1 MMDKIPTP
9 LRGLTASEVRQRI
22 ARGES
27 NYFKARVGRTYIQ
40 ILRDNLFNVFNML
53 LFVLLLIVLIS
64 QDYFTVLFAG
74 FSVVTNSL
82 IGTIQEILAK
92 RKLNELASLAPQ
104 KVDVLRDGAR
114 QTVLN
119 QQVVK
124 DDLIFITPGDRLV
137 VDGVILE
144 ADSLEIDESH
154 LTGESDAVYK
164 TPNDPVTSGSFC
176 IAGSGIMQATRV
188 GAHST
193 ANKLTAV
200 AKTYKVTLTPTQRYI
215 AVIVRFTLL
224 VLFVLGPMV
233 FMAGINTEIGFLNT
247 VRNMVVFTTSLVPQG
262 LILTAIL
269 ALSIGA
275 IKISRHRTLI
285 QRINAVESIAN
296 VTVLCFDKTGTLT
309 QNKLFVNEIIPIS
322 SQFYED
328 IANDLRIYIGNL
340 SHQNTTATAI
350 AHFLDIH
357 PQDNF
362 PQKEYEIPFTS
373 GRKWGAMVFREA
385 IFVLGAPERVLKPN
399 HPAHAQVTDLSA
411 AGLRVLAF
419 ARAELPPLPDYP
431 LDTETVQPVALI
443 VIRDEIRENIN
454 EILASFIAQ
463 NVRPK
468 VISGDNI
475 QTVKAVATL
484 AGMNVQQA
492 YTGAELDA
500 MNESHFAE
508 AVSEADVFA
517 RVEPDTKRRIIQS
530 LREQGEYVAMVGD
543 GMNDVPALKAAD
555 VAIVMNDGAQI
566 SKDVADIVLLD
577 NNMSTLPLAF
587 KEGTE
592 ITQTL
597 YGTAKLFLAKNF
609 YNTLLFV
616 FVLVMALPFPV
627 TAIQISWSGFG
638 PINMPGGF
646 MALGLLRP
654 QFIKSFRRDVLDY
667 VIISGFFGAGGMA
680 LMFLVAFWSFDLK
693 QAQYAMTLFMT
704 LYSLNISLNVCGI
717 DMWNPSTYRLYPI
730 GTFVILAFT
739 FGTMAVAMLVP
750 QIFQFYLPPIELM
763 VLVISLFML
772 VTILTKRTMRQRLLL
787 HQIYTLANDDGES
800 PHLRL

>member
-1 MMDKIPTP
+1 MMDKKESP
-9 LRGLTASEVRQRI
+9 LRGLSANDVRQRL

-92 RKLNELASLAPQ
+92 RQLNKLAGLAPQ
-104 KVDVLRDGAR
+104 QADVLRDGVR
-114 QTVLN
+114 QTILN
-119 QQVVK
+119 QDVVK
-124 DDLIFITPGDRLV
+124 DDLIYIVPGDRVV
-137 VDGVILE
+137 VDGFIVE
-144 ADSLEIDESH
+144 ADSLEIDESQ

-164 TPNDPVTSGSFC
+164 APNDPVTSGSFC

-188 GAHST
+188 GSHST

-224 VLFVLGPMV
+224 VLFVLGPIV
-233 FMAGINTEIGFLNT
+233 FMSGIMTNIPFLNT

-322 SQFYED
+322 SQFLDD
-328 IANDLRIYIGNL
+328 IANDLRIYVGNL

-350 AHFLDIH
+350 AQHLDIH
-357 PQDNF
+357 PEDTF
-362 PQKEYEIPFTS
+362 PPKEQEIPFTS
-373 GRKWGAMVFREA
+373 GRKWGAMIFREA
-385 IFVLGAPERVLKPN
+385 IFVLGAPERVLTPEN
-399 HPAHAQVTDLSA
+399 PANAKVAELSA

-419 ARAELPPLPDYP
+419 ARAELPPLPDHP
-431 LDTETVQPVALI
+431 LDTETIQPVALI
-443 VIRDEIRENIN
+443 VIHDEIRPNIH
-454 EILASFIAQ
+454 ETLASFIGQ

-468 VISGDNI
+468 VISGDNV
-475 QTVKAVATL
+475 QTVKAVAGL
-484 AGMNVQQA
+484 AGMNVSLA
-492 YTGAELDA
+492 YTGVELDA
-500 MNESHFAE
+500 MDDLAFAVAVKES
-508 AVSEADVFA
+508 DVFA
-517 RVEPDTKRRIIQS
+517 RIEPDTKRRIIQS

-577 NNMSTLPLAF
+577 NEMSTLPLAF

-616 FVLVMALPFPV
+616 FVLMMSLPFPV

-638 PINMPGGF
+638 PINIPGGL

-654 QFIKSFRRDVLDY
+654 QKIVSFRRDVLDY
-667 VIISGFFGAGGMA
+667 VIISGFFGALGMG
-680 LMFLVAFWSFDLK
+680 LMFLVAFWSRGVI

-717 DMWNPSTYRLYPI
+717 DLWSPPTYRLYPLATLI
-730 GTFVILAFT
+730 ILLLT
-739 FGTMAVAMLVP
+739 FGTMTAAMLIP
-750 QIFQFYLPPIELM
+750 QVFQFYLPTGELLL
-763 VLVISLFML
+763 LVMSLFL
-772 VTILTKRTMRQRLLL
+772 LATILTRRTMRHRLLL
-787 HQIYTLANDDGES
+787 HQIYSLASDDGQS

>member
-1 MMDKIPTP
+1 MMDKKESP
-9 LRGLTASEVRQRI
+9 LRGLSANDVRQRM
-22 ARGES
+22 AHGES

-92 RKLNELASLAPQ
+92 RQLNKLASLAPQ
-104 KVDVLRDGAR
+104 QADVWRDGVR
-114 QTVLN
+114 QTILN
-119 QQVVK
+119 QDVVK
-124 DDLIFITPGDRLV
+124 DDLIFIVPGDRVV
-137 VDGVILE
+137 VDGFIVE
-144 ADSLEIDESH
+144 ADSLEIDESQ

-164 TPNDPVTSGSFC
+164 APNDPVTSGSFC

-188 GAHST
+188 GSHST

-233 FMAGINTEIGFLNT
+233 FMSGIMTNIPFLNT

-275 IKISRHRTLI
+275 IKISRRRTLI

-322 SQFYED
+322 SQFLDD
-328 IANDLRIYIGNL
+328 ITNDLRIYVGNL

-350 AHFLDIH
+350 AQHLDIH
-357 PQDNF
+357 SEDTF
-362 PQKEYEIPFTS
+362 PPKEQEIPFTS
-373 GRKWGAMVFREA
+373 GRKWGAMIFREA
-385 IFVLGAPERVLKPN
+385 IFVLGAPERVLTAEN
-399 HPAHAQVTDLSA
+399 PANAKVAELSA

-419 ARAELPPLPDYP
+419 ARAELPPLPDHP
-431 LDTETVQPVALI
+431 LDTETIQPVALI
-443 VIRDEIRENIN
+443 VIHDEIRPNIQ
-454 EILASFIAQ
+454 ETLASFISQ

-468 VISGDNI
+468 VISGDNV
-475 QTVKAVATL
+475 QTVKAVAGL
-484 AGMNVQQA
+484 AGMNISLA
-492 YTGAELDA
+492 YTGVELNA
-500 MNESHFAE
+500 MDDLAFAIAVKES
-508 AVSEADVFA
+508 DVFA
-517 RVEPDTKRRIIQS
+517 RIEPDTKRRIIQS

-577 NNMSTLPLAF
+577 NEMSTLPLAF

-616 FVLVMALPFPV
+616 FVLMMSLPFPV

-638 PINMPGGF
+638 PINIPGGL

-654 QFIKSFRRDVLDY
+654 QKITSFRRDVLDY
-667 VIISGFFGAGGMA
+667 VIISGFFGALGMA
-680 LMFLVAFWSFDLK
+680 LMFLVAYWSRGVI

-717 DMWNPSTYRLYPI
+717 DIWNPSTYRLYPLATLI
-730 GTFVILAFT
+730 ILVLT
-739 FGTMAVAMLVP
+739 FGTMIVAMVIP
-750 QIFQFYLPPIELM
+750 QVFQFYLPTGELLL
-763 VLVISLFML
+763 LVMSLFL
-772 VTILTKRTMRQRLLL
+772 LATILTRRTMRHRLLL
-787 HQIYTLANDDGES
+787 HQIYSLANADGES

>member
-1 MMDKIPTP
+1 MMDKTP
-9 LRGLTASEVRQRI
+9 SPWRGLSANEVRQRMM
-22 ARGES
+22 RGES
-27 NYFKARVGRTYIQ
+27 NYFQARVGRTYLQ
-40 ILRDNLFNVFNML
+40 IVRDNLFNVFNIL
-53 LFVLLLIVLIS
+53 LFVLLLIVLTS

-104 KVDVLRDGAR
+104 QVDVLRDGVR
-114 QTVLN
+114 QTILN

-124 DDLIFITPGDRLV
+124 DDLIFITPGDRVV
-137 VDGVILE
+137 VDGEIIE

-164 TPNDPVTSGSFC
+164 TPGDAVISGSFC
-176 IAGSGIMQATRV
+176 IAGTGLMKATRV

-200 AKTYKVTLTPTQRYI
+200 AKRYKVTLTPTQQYI

-233 FMAGINTEIGFLNT
+233 FMSGIMTQIGFLNT

-285 QRINAVESIAN
+285 QRVNAVESIAN

-322 SQFYED
+322 SQFLD
-328 IANDLRIYIGNL
+328 DVVNDLRIYIGNL
-340 SHQNTTATAI
+340 AHQNTTAAAI
-350 AHFLDIH
+350 AQYIDIH
-357 PQDNF
+357 PEDTF
-362 PQKEYEIPFTS
+362 PPKEYEIPFSS

-385 IFVLGAPERVLKPN
+385 IFVLGAPERLLAKN
-399 HPAHAQVTDLSA
+399 HPAHAQVADLTE
-411 AGLRVLAF
+411 AGLRVLTF
-419 ARAELPPLPDYP
+419 ARAELPPLPDHP

-443 VIRDEIRENIN
+443 VIRDEIRDNIQQT
-454 EILASFIAQ
+454 LHAFISQ
-463 NVRPK
+463 HVRPK
-468 VISGDNI
+468 VISGDNL
-475 QTVKAVATL
+475 QTVKAIAQL
-484 AGMNVQQA
+484 AGMNVQLA

-500 MNESHFAE
+500 MDDLRFAQ
-508 AVSEADVFA
+508 AVQEADVFA
-517 RVEPDTKRRIIQS
+517 RVEPDTKRRIVES
-530 LREQGEYVAMVGD
+530 LRAQGEYVAMVGD

-566 SKDVADIVLLD
+566 SKDVADVVLLD

-597 YGTAKLFLAKNF
+597 YGTAKLFLAKNV

-627 TAIQISWSGFG
+627 TAIQISWAGFG
-638 PINMPGGF
+638 PINMPGGL

-667 VIISGFFGAGGMA
+667 VIISGFFGAFGMA
-680 LMFLVAFWSFDLK
+680 AMFLVAFWSHGLV

-704 LYSLNISLNVCGI
+704 LYSLNIALNVCGI
-717 DMWNPSTYRLYPI
+717 DLWNLKTYRLYPV
-730 GTFVILAFT
+730 GTLIILALT
-739 FGTMAVAMLVP
+739 FGTMSVAMLIP
-750 QIFQFYLPPIELM
+750 HIFQFYMPPIELIA
-763 VLVISLFML
+763 LVMSLFGLMTL
-772 VTILTKRTMRQRLLL
+772 LTRRTMRQRLLL
-787 HQIYTLANDDGES
+787 HQIYSLANDDGES